1 MNDTTGVGEGGE
13 VNPTVASDQDF
24 SQLVLANYS
33 AFLEP
38 ATREVG
44 EAPTR
49 LVQLVLDQIPS
60 SKVPSDDEVP
70 SLVERGL
77 EKTRGP
83 RLWKVM
89 ALAAS
94 TLLVAGVGGFAV
106 QTLGETGTPRETD
119 MASGA
124 TGEVAPGI
132 RGNAET
138 ERIERAQV
146 GELAAGLLI
155 LDLPAANSEET
166 RDRVS
171 RIWVPDAA
179 PAAAGYSIIFVPE
192 TPSGTIESQ
201 ARTFCSTTGD
211 CIVATIPTDPEA
223 DGAAGTSVKATID
236 AITNSLQGFEGINLD
251 SDQHW
256 LVERGWSRRRGNAN
270 GPSRYPRC
278 HIFGGR
284 AMRSSGQKRHAVRFV
299 AIGVLLLG
307 ATSCASDDESAPT
320 GEAVCKRITASD

>member
-60 SKVPSDDEVP
+60 SKVSSDDEVP
-70 SLVERGL
+70 SLVERRL

-83 RLWKVM
+83 LLWKVM

-94 TLLVAGVGGFAV
+94 TLLVAGVGGFAL
-106 QTLGETGTPRETD
+106 QTLGETGTPNESD
-119 MASGA
+119 MAAGA
-124 TGEVAPGI
+124 TGEVVPGL
-132 RGNAET
+132 RGNAGT
-138 ERIERAQV
+138 EGIEGAQL

-155 LDLPAANSEET
+155 LDLLAVNSEET

-171 RIWVPDAA
+171 RIWVPDVA
-179 PAAAGYSIIFVPE
+179 PVAAGYSIIFVPE
-192 TPSGTIESQ
+192 TPNGTIESQ
-201 ARTFCSTTGD
+201 ARTFCSTPGN
-211 CIVATIPTDPEA
+211 CIVATIPKDPEA
-223 DGAAGTSVKATID
+223 GDAAGTSVKATID
-236 AITNSLQGFEGINLD
+236 TITNSLLGFESINLD
-251 SDQHW
+251 GNQYW
-256 LVERGWSRRRGNAN
+256 LVDGA
-270 GPSRYPRC
+270 
-278 HIFGGR
+278 
-284 AMRSSGQKRHAVRFV
+284 
-299 AIGVLLLG
+299 GVDVVEMQTDLPG
-307 ATSCASDDESAPT
+307 IRVVTSLED
-320 GEAVCKRITASD
+320 VQ

>member
-60 SKVPSDDEVP
+60 SKVSSDDEVP
-70 SLVERGL
+70 SLVERRL

-201 ARTFCSTTGD
+201 ARTFCSTTGN
-211 CIVATIPTDPEA
+211 CIVATIPKDPEA
-223 DGAAGTSVKATID
+223 GDAAGTSVKATID
-236 AITNSLQGFEGINLD
+236 EITNSLLGFEGINLD
-251 SDQHW
+251 GNQYW
-256 LVERGWSRRRGNAN
+256 LVEGA
-270 GPSRYPRC
+270 
-278 HIFGGR
+278 
-284 AMRSSGQKRHAVRFV
+284 
-299 AIGVLLLG
+299 GVDVVEMQTDLPG
-307 ATSCASDDESAPT
+307 IRVVTSLED
-320 GEAVCKRITASD
+320 VQ

>member
-1 MNDTTGVGEGGE
+1 MNDTTGVGEGEE

-24 SQLVLANYS
+24 SQLVLASYN

-38 ATREVG
+38 ATHEVV

-49 LVQLVLDQIPS
+49 LVQLVLDQLPS
-60 SKVPSDDEVP
+60 SKVSSGDEAP
-70 SLVERGL
+70 SLVERRL

-94 TLLVAGVGGFAV
+94 TLLIVGVGGFAV
-106 QTLGETGTPRETD
+106 QTLGETGTPSETD

-124 TGEVAPGI
+124 TDEVVPGL
-132 RGNAET
+132 RGDAGT
-138 ERIERAQV
+138 EGIDGAQL

-155 LDLPAANSEET
+155 LDLPAANSEEA

-171 RIWVPDAA
+171 RIWVPDTA

-201 ARTFCSTTGD
+201 ARTFCTTTGD
-211 CIVATIPTDPEA
+211 CIVATIPTDPEVG
-223 DGAAGTSVKATID
+223 DAAGTSVKATID
-236 AITNSLQGFEGINLD
+236 AITNSLQGFESINLD
-251 SDQHW
+251 GKQYW
-256 LVERGWSRRRGNAN
+256 LVDGA
-270 GPSRYPRC
+270 
-278 HIFGGR
+278 
-284 AMRSSGQKRHAVRFV
+284 
-299 AIGVLLLG
+299 GVDVVEMQTDLPGIRVVTSLG
-307 ATSCASDDESAPT
+307 D
-320 GEAVCKRITASD
+320 VQ

>member
-1 MNDTTGVGEGGE
+1 MNDTTGVGEGEE

-24 SQLVLANYS
+24 SQLVLANYN

-38 ATREVG
+38 ATHEVV

-49 LVQLVLDQIPS
+49 LVQLVLDQLPS
-60 SKVPSDDEVP
+60 SKVSSGDEAP
-70 SLVERGL
+70 SLVERRL

-94 TLLVAGVGGFAV
+94 TLLIVGVGGFAV
-106 QTLGETGTPRETD
+106 QTLGETGTPSETD

-124 TGEVAPGI
+124 TDEVVPGL
-132 RGNAET
+132 RGDAGT
-138 ERIERAQV
+138 EGIDGAQL

-155 LDLPAANSEET
+155 LDLPAANSEEA

-171 RIWVPDAA
+171 RIWVPDTA

-201 ARTFCSTTGD
+201 SRTFCTTTGD
-211 CIVATIPTDPEA
+211 CIVATIPTDPEVG
-223 DGAAGTSVKATID
+223 DAAGTSVKATID
-236 AITNSLQGFEGINLD
+236 AITNSLQGFESINLD
-251 SDQHW
+251 GKQYW
-256 LVERGWSRRRGNAN
+256 LVDGA
-270 GPSRYPRC
+270 
-278 HIFGGR
+278 
-284 AMRSSGQKRHAVRFV
+284 
-299 AIGVLLLG
+299 GVDVVEMQTDLPGIRVVTSLG
-307 ATSCASDDESAPT
+307 D
-320 GEAVCKRITASD
+320 VQ

>member
-1 MNDTTGVGEGGE
+1 MNDTTGVGEGEE

-33 AFLEP
+33 AFLGP
-38 ATREVG
+38 ATHEVG

-49 LVQLVLDQIPS
+49 LVQLVLDQLPS
-60 SKVPSDDEVP
+60 SKVSSGDEAP
-70 SLVERGL
+70 SLVERRL

-94 TLLVAGVGGFAV
+94 TLLIVGVGGFAV
-106 QTLGETGTPRETD
+106 QTLGETGTPSETD

-124 TGEVAPGI
+124 TDEVVPGL
-132 RGNAET
+132 RGDAGT
-138 ERIERAQV
+138 EGIDGAQL

-155 LDLPAANSEET
+155 LDLPAANSEEA

-171 RIWVPDAA
+171 RIWVPDTA

-201 ARTFCSTTGD
+201 ARTFCTTTGD
-211 CIVATIPTDPEA
+211 CIVATIPTDPEVG
-223 DGAAGTSVKATID
+223 DAAGTSVKATID
-236 AITNSLQGFEGINLD
+236 AITNSLQGFESINLD
-251 SDQHW
+251 GKQYW
-256 LVERGWSRRRGNAN
+256 LVDGA
-270 GPSRYPRC
+270 
-278 HIFGGR
+278 
-284 AMRSSGQKRHAVRFV
+284 
-299 AIGVLLLG
+299 GVDVVEMQTDLPGIRVVTSLG
-307 ATSCASDDESAPT
+307 D
-320 GEAVCKRITASD
+320 VQ

>member
-1 MNDTTGVGEGGE
+1 MNDTTGVGEGEE

-24 SQLVLANYS
+24 SQLVLANYN

-38 ATREVG
+38 ATHEVV

-49 LVQLVLDQIPS
+49 LVQLVLDQLPS
-60 SKVPSDDEVP
+60 SKVSSGDEAP
-70 SLVERGL
+70 SLVERRL

-94 TLLVAGVGGFAV
+94 TLLIVGVGGFAV
-106 QTLGETGTPRETD
+106 QTLGETGTPSETD

-124 TGEVAPGI
+124 TDEVVPGL
-132 RGNAET
+132 RGDAGT
-138 ERIERAQV
+138 EGIDGAQL

-155 LDLPAANSEET
+155 LDLPAANSEEA

-171 RIWVPDAA
+171 RIWVPDTV

-201 ARTFCSTTGD
+201 ARTFCTTTGD

-223 DGAAGTSVKATID
+223 GDAAGTSVKATID
-236 AITNSLQGFEGINLD
+236 AITNSLQGFESINLD
-251 SDQHW
+251 GKQYW
-256 LVERGWSRRRGNAN
+256 LVDGA
-270 GPSRYPRC
+270 
-278 HIFGGR
+278 
-284 AMRSSGQKRHAVRFV
+284 
-299 AIGVLLLG
+299 GVDVVDVQTDLPGIRVVTSLG
-307 ATSCASDDESAPT
+307 D
-320 GEAVCKRITASD
+320 VQ

>member
-1 MNDTTGVGEGGE
+1 MNDTTGVGEGEE

-24 SQLVLANYS
+24 SQLVLANYN

-38 ATREVG
+38 ATHEVV

-49 LVQLVLDQIPS
+49 LVQLVLDQLPS
-60 SKVPSDDEVP
+60 SKVSSGDEAP
-70 SLVERGL
+70 SLVERRL

-94 TLLVAGVGGFAV
+94 TLLIVGVGGFAV
-106 QTLGETGTPRETD
+106 QTLGETGTPSETD

-124 TGEVAPGI
+124 TDEVVPGL
-132 RGNAET
+132 RGDAGT
-138 ERIERAQV
+138 EGIDGAQL

-155 LDLPAANSEET
+155 LDLPAANSEEA

-171 RIWVPDAA
+171 RIWVPDTA

-201 ARTFCSTTGD
+201 ARTFCTTTGD
-211 CIVATIPTDPEA
+211 CIVATIPTDPEVG
-223 DGAAGTSVKATID
+223 DAAGTSVKANID
-236 AITNSLQGFEGINLD
+236 AITNSLQGFESINLD
-251 SDQHW
+251 GKQYW
-256 LVERGWSRRRGNAN
+256 LVDGA
-270 GPSRYPRC
+270 
-278 HIFGGR
+278 
-284 AMRSSGQKRHAVRFV
+284 
-299 AIGVLLLG
+299 GVDVVEMQTDLPGIRVVTSLG
-307 ATSCASDDESAPT
+307 D
-320 GEAVCKRITASD
+320 VQ

>member
-44 EAPTR
+44 EAPTQ

-60 SKVPSDDEVP
+60 SKVSSDDEVP
-70 SLVERGL
+70 SLVERRL

-83 RLWKVM
+83 LLWKVM

-106 QTLGETGTPRETD
+106 QNLGETGTPNESD
-119 MASGA
+119 MAAGA
-124 TGEVAPGI
+124 TGEVVPGL
-132 RGNAET
+132 RGNAGT
-138 ERIERAQV
+138 EGIEGAQL

-155 LDLPAANSEET
+155 LDLPAVNSEET

-171 RIWVPDAA
+171 RIWVPDVA
-179 PAAAGYSIIFVPE
+179 PVAAGYSIIFVPE
-192 TPSGTIESQ
+192 TPNGTIESQ
-201 ARTFCSTTGD
+201 ARTFCSTPGN
-211 CIVATIPTDPEA
+211 CIVATIPKDPEA
-223 DGAAGTSVKATID
+223 GDAAGTSVKATID
-236 AITNSLQGFEGINLD
+236 TITNSLLGFESINLD
-251 SDQHW
+251 GNQYW
-256 LVERGWSRRRGNAN
+256 LVEGA
-270 GPSRYPRC
+270 
-278 HIFGGR
+278 
-284 AMRSSGQKRHAVRFV
+284 
-299 AIGVLLLG
+299 GVDVVEMQTDLPG
-307 ATSCASDDESAPT
+307 IRVVTSLED
-320 GEAVCKRITASD
+320 VQ

>member
-60 SKVPSDDEVP
+60 SKVSSDDEVP
-70 SLVERGL
+70 SLVERRL

-83 RLWKVM
+83 LLWKVM

-94 TLLVAGVGGFAV
+94 ALLVAGVGGFAV
-106 QTLGETGTPRETD
+106 QTLGETGTPSETN
-119 MASGA
+119 MAAGA
-124 TGEVAPGI
+124 TDEVVPGL

-138 ERIERAQV
+138 EGIERAQV

-201 ARTFCSTTGD
+201 ARTFCSTTGN
-211 CIVATIPTDPEA
+211 CIVATIPKDPEA
-223 DGAAGTSVKATID
+223 GDAAGTSVKATID
-236 AITNSLQGFEGINLD
+236 TITNSLLGFESINLD
-251 SDQHW
+251 GNQYW
-256 LVERGWSRRRGNAN
+256 LVDGA
-270 GPSRYPRC
+270 
-278 HIFGGR
+278 
-284 AMRSSGQKRHAVRFV
+284 
-299 AIGVLLLG
+299 GVDVVEMQTDLPG
-307 ATSCASDDESAPT
+307 IRVVTSLED
-320 GEAVCKRITASD
+320 VQ

>member
-1 MNDTTGVGEGGE
+1 MNDTTGVGEGGV
-13 VNPTVASDQDF
+13 VNPVVASNQDF
-24 SQLVLANYS
+24 SQLVLANYN

-38 ATREVG
+38 ATHEVG

-60 SKVPSDDEVP
+60 SKVSSGDEGP
-70 SLVERGL
+70 SLVDRRL

-83 RLWKVM
+83 RLWKVL

-106 QTLGETGTPRETD
+106 QTLGETGTPGESD
-119 MASGA
+119 LAAGA
-124 TGEVAPGI
+124 TDEVVPGL
-132 RGNAET
+132 RGNAGT
-138 ERIERAQV
+138 EGIEGAQV

-155 LDLPAANSEET
+155 LDLPAANSGEM

-201 ARTFCSTTGD
+201 ARTFCSTTGN
-211 CIVATIPTDPEA
+211 CFVATIPKDPE
-223 DGAAGTSVKATID
+223 DGDAAGTSVKETID
-236 AITNSLQGFEGINLD
+236 TITNSLQRFDGINFD
-251 SDQHW
+251 GKQYW
-256 LVERGWSRRRGNAN
+256 LVDGTRVDVVEMQTDL
-270 GPSRYPRC
+270 PSIR
-278 HIFGGR
+278 
-284 AMRSSGQKRHAVRFV
+284 VV
-299 AIGVLLLG
+299 
-307 ATSCASDDESAPT
+307 TSLED
-320 GEAVCKRITASD
+320 VQ

>member
-60 SKVPSDDEVP
+60 SKVSSDDEVP
-70 SLVERGL
+70 SLVERRL

-119 MASGA
+119 MASGV
-124 TGEVAPGI
+124 TDEVVPGL
-132 RGNAET
+132 RGDAGT

-201 ARTFCSTTGD
+201 ARTFCSTTGN
-211 CIVATIPTDPEA
+211 CIVATIPKGSEA
-223 DGAAGTSVKATID
+223 GDAAGTSVKATID
-236 AITNSLQGFEGINLD
+236 AITNSLLGFESINLD
-251 SDQHW
+251 GNQYW
-256 LVERGWSRRRGNAN
+256 LVEGA
-270 GPSRYPRC
+270 
-278 HIFGGR
+278 
-284 AMRSSGQKRHAVRFV
+284 
-299 AIGVLLLG
+299 GVDVVEMQTDLPG
-307 ATSCASDDESAPT
+307 IRVVTSLED
-320 GEAVCKRITASD
+320 VQ

>member
-1 MNDTTGVGEGGE
+1 MNDTTGVGEGEE

-60 SKVPSDDEVP
+60 SKVSSDDEVP
-70 SLVERGL
+70 SLVERRL

-83 RLWKVM
+83 LLWKVM

-94 TLLVAGVGGFAV
+94 TLLVAGVGGFAL
-106 QTLGETGTPRETD
+106 QTLGETGTPNESE
-119 MASGA
+119 MAAGA
-124 TGEVAPGI
+124 TDEVVPGL

-138 ERIERAQV
+138 EGIEGAQV

-171 RIWVPDAA
+171 RIWVPDVA
-179 PAAAGYSIIFVPE
+179 PVAAGYSIIFVPE
-192 TPSGTIESQ
+192 TPNGTIESQ
-201 ARTFCSTTGD
+201 ARTFCSTPGN
-211 CIVATIPTDPEA
+211 CIVATIPKDPEA
-223 DGAAGTSVKATID
+223 GDAVGTSVKATID
-236 AITNSLQGFEGINLD
+236 EITNSLLGFESINLD
-251 SDQHW
+251 GNQYW
-256 LVERGWSRRRGNAN
+256 LVDGA
-270 GPSRYPRC
+270 
-278 HIFGGR
+278 
-284 AMRSSGQKRHAVRFV
+284 
-299 AIGVLLLG
+299 GVDVVEMQTDLPG
-307 ATSCASDDESAPT
+307 IRVVTSLED
-320 GEAVCKRITASD
+320 VQ

>member
-1 MNDTTGVGEGGE
+1 MNDTTGVGEGEE

-24 SQLVLANYS
+24 SQLVLANYN

-38 ATREVG
+38 ATHEVV

-49 LVQLVLDQIPS
+49 LVQLVLDQLPS
-60 SKVPSDDEVP
+60 SKVSSGDEAP
-70 SLVERGL
+70 SLVERRL

-94 TLLVAGVGGFAV
+94 TLLIVGVGGFAV
-106 QTLGETGTPRETD
+106 QTLGETGTPSETD

-124 TGEVAPGI
+124 TDEVVPGL
-132 RGNAET
+132 RGDAGT
-138 ERIERAQV
+138 EGIDGAQL

-155 LDLPAANSEET
+155 LDLPAANSEEA

-171 RIWVPDAA
+171 LIWVPDRA

-201 ARTFCSTTGD
+201 ARTFCTTTGD
-211 CIVATIPTDPEA
+211 CIVATIPTDPEVG
-223 DGAAGTSVKATID
+223 DAAGTSVKATID
-236 AITNSLQGFEGINLD
+236 AITNSLQGFESINLD
-251 SDQHW
+251 GKQYW
-256 LVERGWSRRRGNAN
+256 LVDGA
-270 GPSRYPRC
+270 
-278 HIFGGR
+278 
-284 AMRSSGQKRHAVRFV
+284 
-299 AIGVLLLG
+299 GVDVVEMQTDLPGIRVVTSLG
-307 ATSCASDDESAPT
+307 D
-320 GEAVCKRITASD
+320 VQ

>member
-60 SKVPSDDEVP
+60 SKVSSDDEVP
-70 SLVERGL
+70 SLVERRL

-155 LDLPAANSEET
+155 LDLSAANSEET

-201 ARTFCSTTGD
+201 ARTFCSTTGN
-211 CIVATIPTDPEA
+211 CIVATIPKGSEA
-223 DGAAGTSVKATID
+223 GDAAGTSVKATID
-236 AITNSLQGFEGINLD
+236 AITNSLLGFESINLD
-251 SDQHW
+251 GNQYW
-256 LVERGWSRRRGNAN
+256 LVEGA
-270 GPSRYPRC
+270 
-278 HIFGGR
+278 
-284 AMRSSGQKRHAVRFV
+284 
-299 AIGVLLLG
+299 GVDVVEIQTDLPG
-307 ATSCASDDESAPT
+307 IRVVTSLED
-320 GEAVCKRITASD
+320 VQ

>member
-1 MNDTTGVGEGGE
+1 MNDTTGVGEGEE

-24 SQLVLANYS
+24 SQLVLANYN

-38 ATREVG
+38 ATHEVV

-49 LVQLVLDQIPS
+49 LVQLVLDQLPS
-60 SKVPSDDEVP
+60 SKVSSGDEAP
-70 SLVERGL
+70 SLVERRL

-94 TLLVAGVGGFAV
+94 TLLIVGVGGFAV

-119 MASGA
+119 MASGV
-124 TGEVAPGI
+124 TDEVVPGL
-132 RGNAET
+132 RGDAGT
-138 ERIERAQV
+138 EGIDGAQL

-155 LDLPAANSEET
+155 LDLPAANSEEA

-171 RIWVPDAA
+171 RIWVPDTA

-201 ARTFCSTTGD
+201 ARTFCTTTGD
-211 CIVATIPTDPEA
+211 CIVATIPTDPEVG
-223 DGAAGTSVKATID
+223 DAAGTSVKATID
-236 AITNSLQGFEGINLD
+236 AITNSLQGFESINLD
-251 SDQHW
+251 GKQYW
-256 LVERGWSRRRGNAN
+256 LVDGA
-270 GPSRYPRC
+270 
-278 HIFGGR
+278 
-284 AMRSSGQKRHAVRFV
+284 
-299 AIGVLLLG
+299 GVDVVEMQTDLPGIRVVTSLG
-307 ATSCASDDESAPT
+307 D
-320 GEAVCKRITASD
+320 VQ

>member
-1 MNDTTGVGEGGE
+1 MNDTTGVGEGEE

-24 SQLVLANYS
+24 SQLVLANYN

-38 ATREVG
+38 ATHEVV

-49 LVQLVLDQIPS
+49 LVQLVLDQLPS
-60 SKVPSDDEVP
+60 SKVSSGDEAP
-70 SLVERGL
+70 SLVERRL

-94 TLLVAGVGGFAV
+94 TLLIVGVGGFAV
-106 QTLGETGTPRETD
+106 QTLGETGTPSETD

-124 TGEVAPGI
+124 TDEVVPGL
-132 RGNAET
+132 RGDAGT
-138 ERIERAQV
+138 EGIDGAQL

-155 LDLPAANSEET
+155 LDLPAANSEEA

-171 RIWVPDAA
+171 RIWVPDTA

-201 ARTFCSTTGD
+201 ARTFCTTTGD
-211 CIVATIPTDPEA
+211 CIVATIPTDPEVG
-223 DGAAGTSVKATID
+223 DAAGTSVKATID
-236 AITNSLQGFEGINLD
+236 AITNSLQGFESINLD
-251 SDQHW
+251 GKQYW
-256 LVERGWSRRRGNAN
+256 LVDGA
-270 GPSRYPRC
+270 
-278 HIFGGR
+278 
-284 AMRSSGQKRHAVRFV
+284 
-299 AIGVLLLG
+299 GVDVVEMQTDLPGIRVVTSLG
-307 ATSCASDDESAPT
+307 D
-320 GEAVCKRITASD
+320 VQ